1 MPKEAVVLILDANA
15 TMTARVVADTSV
27 VNESDP
33 SPSTSTSSSSSSS
46 TSNTSNTRFECAKE
60 AAIAI
65 ISDLMVR
72 SKTNEVTVLV
82 LHTEET
88 HNYFYEK
95 DDDENNDKDD
105 DDDEDETNPHHDC
118 PFPNITE
125 ISGNGEI
132 MDIRQ
137 PLPNLLRK
145 IKNLQPNTISTSRK
159 SLCSKGGG
167 DFVSGIVYAADAL
180 HRRTSGKK
188 YIRRIVLLTDAEHK
202 IGSSNDTDTDS
213 DSDTDD
219 DDEMHQNTSSQR
231 LLVALDSLR
240 AMQCRIQVVGMNFE
254 HAADFDAPAN
264 KPSKI
269 KVETMDEG
277 EENND
282 VKGKNDSDKETEVKT
297 DDDDDDDEEDDD
309 DGDDEEDD
317 ILEIKRAN
325 EEYLIRLANMTGGF
339 VYNAKEI
346 KGMLEKVLGSRV
358 IQNPSKRKVIVE
370 IAPSIVLEDA
380 KFYLLISKSG
390 STPLKKR
397 LVMVDEKNGEPRTN
411 ELGDEMLQDYDTS
424 IYHYNAEDG
433 EGDEELLFNRLS
445 YAYRFGSDLI
455 PFSPLDEAGLTQR
468 SPVKLTILGY
478 TQKQIPQYMRLSP
491 PYVLTGNESRRCCAA
506 ISALARGL
514 QRTKRTAIATFV
526 KSKDK
531 DPILCGLFPLENGDK
546 PLRLMMMQLPFSA
559 DARIPWIEQKKEE
572 EKNPQTESICDELI
586 DNLMLPDDALDYE
599 HMPNHK
605 IRSFY
610 KTVVKRVL
618 EDKCDVVSTRI
629 VNGMDPMDTPDEI
642 KEKAK
647 PAVLNFYESFDLKKV
662 PADTGK

>member
-33 SPSTSTSSSSSSS
+33 SPSTSTSS

-95 DDDENNDKDD
+95 DDKENDDKDD
-105 DDDEDETNPHHDC
+105 DDKDDDEDESNPHHDC

-213 DSDTDD
+213 DTDD

-282 VKGKNDSDKETEVKT
+282 VKGKND
-297 DDDDDDDEEDDD
+297 
-309 DGDDEEDD
+309 
-317 ILEIKRAN
+317 R
-325 EEYLIRLANMTGGF
+325 GF

-370 IAPSIVLEDA
+370 IAPNIVLEDA

-629 VNGMDPMDTPDEI
+629 VNGMDPMDTPNKI

-662 PADTGK
+662 QADTGKENVLSMIREGVGVEWGSIFSVVEKF

>member
-1 MPKEAVVLILDANA
+1 
-15 TMTARVVADTSV
+15 
-27 VNESDP
+27 
-33 SPSTSTSSSSSSS
+33 
-46 TSNTSNTRFECAKE
+46 
-60 AAIAI
+60 
-65 ISDLMVR
+65 MVR

-95 DDDENNDKDD
+95 DGNENDD
-105 DDDEDETNPHHDC
+105 DGEETNPHHDC

-125 ISGNGEI
+125 ISGNGEV

-137 PLPNLLRK
+137 PLPDLLRK
-145 IKNLQPNTISTSRK
+145 IKNLQPNTIRTSKK

-188 YIRRIVLLTDAEHK
+188 YIRRVVLLTDAEHK
-202 IGSSNDTDTDS
+202 IGSSNDTDTD
-213 DSDTDD
+213 DDDDD

-254 HAADFDAPAN
+254 HAADFDTPAN
-264 KPSKI
+264 KPSKV
-269 KVETMDEG
+269 KVETMDDG

-282 VKGKNDSDKETEVKT
+282 EEGKNDNDNETEVKT
-297 DDDDDDDEEDDD
+297 DDEDDDDDDDD
-309 DGDDEEDD
+309 DDYD

-370 IAPSIVLEDA
+370 IAPNIVLEDA

-390 STPLKKR
+390 STPLKKM

-411 ELGDEMLQDYDTS
+411 ELGDAMLQDYDTS

-455 PFSPLDEAGLTQR
+455 PFSPLDEAGLTLR

-478 TQKQIPQYMRLSP
+478 TQKQIPQYMRVSP

-514 QRTKRTAIATFV
+514 QRTKRIAIATFV

-559 DARIPWIEQKKEE
+559 DARIPWIEKRKEE

-586 DNLMLPDDALDYE
+586 DNLMLPDDVLDYE
-599 HMPNHK
+599 HIPNHR

-629 VNGMDPMDTPDEI
+629 ANGMDPMDTPNEI

-647 PAVLNFYESFDLKKV
+647 PAVRTFYESFDLKKIQ
-662 PADTGK
+662 ADTGK

>member
-1 MPKEAVVLILDANA
+1 
-15 TMTARVVADTSV
+15 
-27 VNESDP
+27 
-33 SPSTSTSSSSSSS
+33 
-46 TSNTSNTRFECAKE
+46 
-60 AAIAI
+60 
-65 ISDLMVR
+65 MVR
-72 SKTNEVTVLV
+72 SKTNEVTVIV

-95 DDDENNDKDD
+95 DDDINNDEKNDGK
-105 DDDEDETNPHHDC
+105 EEETNPPHDC

-125 ISGNGEI
+125 ISGNGEV

-137 PLPNLLRK
+137 PLPDLLRK
-145 IKNLQPNTISTSRK
+145 IKNLQPNTISTGKK

-188 YIRRIVLLTDAEHK
+188 YARRIVLLTDAEHK
-202 IGSSNDTDTDS
+202 IGSSNDTDTDT
-213 DSDTDD
+213 DDDDD

-254 HAADFDAPAN
+254 HAADFDTPAS

-269 KVETMDEG
+269 KVETMDAG

-282 VKGKNDSDKETEVKT
+282 AEEKNDNDNETEVET
-297 DDDDDDDEEDDD
+297 EDEDDDDDDDDEDK
-309 DGDDEEDD
+309 DD

-339 VYNAKEI
+339 VYASKEI

-358 IQNPSKRKVIVE
+358 IQNPSKRKVIFE
-370 IAPSIVLEDA
+370 IAPNIVLDDA

-390 STPLKKR
+390 STPLKKM
-397 LVMVDEKNGEPRTN
+397 LVMADEKNGEPRIN

-478 TQKQIPQYMRLSP
+478 TQKKIPQYMRCAP
-491 PYVLTGNESRRCCAA
+491 PYILTGNESRRCCAA

-514 QRTKRTAIATFV
+514 QRTKRIAIATFV

-546 PLRLMMMQLPFSA
+546 PLRLMMMQIPFSA
-559 DARIPWIEQKKEE
+559 DARIPWIEKKEEE

-599 HMPNHK
+599 HTPNHK

-629 VNGMDPMDTPDEI
+629 VNGMDPMDTPNEI

-647 PAVLNFYESFDLKKV
+647 PAVRTFYESFDLKKV
-662 PADTGK
+662 QADTGK